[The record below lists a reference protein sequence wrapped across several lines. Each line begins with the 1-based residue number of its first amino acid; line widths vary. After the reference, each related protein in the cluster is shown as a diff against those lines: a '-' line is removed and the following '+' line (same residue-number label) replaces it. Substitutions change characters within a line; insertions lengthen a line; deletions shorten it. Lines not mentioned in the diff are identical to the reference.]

1 MKEIE
6 FNLLTEPWI
15 RVRLRDNTVRE
26 VSLTEALV
34 SAQDYADLAGEMP
47 TQNAAVLR
55 LLLAVLFTVFS
66 FIQAQGDNLYETLML
81 NLTLL
86 RDGREAEARALAEQA
101 DESALV
107 AALQT
112 LEDHARADF
121 TAVRLSL
128 PTRLAACPQAGER
141 VRAVFHTQRTPVE
154 NAMTLGVVH
163 TNTKL
168 TFAPLIP
175 GSLQSIGDD
184 AYAAEFDASRL
195 AAVIEY
201 AGRYMLA
208 LGGRFA
214 DGQPFAG
221 LAETEFFK

>member
-1 MKEIE
+1 MLPLLYRAANQKANRTKGKHAEKREEIR
-6 FNLLTEPWI
+6 P
-15 RVRLRDNTVRE
+15 
-26 VSLTEALV
+26 
-34 SAQDYADLAGEMP
+34 
-47 TQNAAVLR
+47 
-55 LLLAVLFTVFS
+55 
-66 FIQAQGDNLYETLML
+66 
-81 NLTLL
+81 
-86 RDGREAEARALAEQA
+86 
-101 DESALV
+101 
-107 AALQT
+107 
-112 LEDHARADF
+112 
-121 TAVRLSL
+121 
-128 PTRLAACPQAGER
+128 
-141 VRAVFHTQRTPVE
+141 
-154 NAMTLGVVH
+154 LGVVH

>member
-1 MKEIE
+1 M
-6 FNLLTEPWI
+6 
-15 RVRLRDNTVRE
+15 
-26 VSLTEALV
+26 
-34 SAQDYADLAGEMP
+34 
-47 TQNAAVLR
+47 
-55 LLLAVLFTVFS
+55 
-66 FIQAQGDNLYETLML
+66 
-81 NLTLL
+81 
-86 RDGREAEARALAEQA
+86 
-101 DESALV
+101 
-107 AALQT
+107 
-112 LEDHARADF
+112 
-121 TAVRLSL
+121 AVRLSL
-128 PTRLAACPQAGER
+128 PTSLAACPKAGER

>member
-1 MKEIE
+1 M
-6 FNLLTEPWI
+6 
-15 RVRLRDNTVRE
+15 
-26 VSLTEALV
+26 
-34 SAQDYADLAGEMP
+34 
-47 TQNAAVLR
+47 QN
-55 LLLAVLFTVFS
+55 
-66 FIQAQGDNLYETLML
+66 ETP
-81 NLTLL
+81 
-86 RDGREAEARALAEQA
+86 
-101 DESALV
+101 
-107 AALQT
+107 
-112 LEDHARADF
+112 DF
-121 TAVRLSL
+121 

-175 GSLQSIGDD
+175 GSLQSIGGD

-201 AGRYMLA
+201 AGQYMLA